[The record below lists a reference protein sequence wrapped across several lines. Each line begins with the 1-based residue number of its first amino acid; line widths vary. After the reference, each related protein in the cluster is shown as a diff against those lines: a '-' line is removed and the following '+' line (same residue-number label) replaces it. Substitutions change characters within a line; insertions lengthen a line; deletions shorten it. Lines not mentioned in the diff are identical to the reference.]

1 MKEKKTLNSKIKE
14 LDQYLDWFYSD
25 EFSLD
30 EAESKYKTAI
40 ALAKELDSDLDRLKN
55 KIEILTE
62 DFTK

>member
-14 LDQYLDWFYSD
+14 LDQCIDWFYSN
-25 EFSLD
+25 EFNLD
-30 EAESKYKTAI
+30 DAESKYKNAI
-40 ALAKELDSDLDRLKN
+40 DLAKELGSDLDKLKN